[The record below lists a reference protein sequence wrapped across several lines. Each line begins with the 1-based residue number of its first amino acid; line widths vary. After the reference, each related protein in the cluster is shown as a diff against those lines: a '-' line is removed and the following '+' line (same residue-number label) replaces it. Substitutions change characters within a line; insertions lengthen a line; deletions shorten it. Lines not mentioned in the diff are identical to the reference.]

1 MKKKRKKK
9 KLLLYNLGNKIKAP
23 SCVRASGPL
32 AESRRQAFGPY
43 CWIRGRTQP
52 VYIYIYT
59 LAGRQTRVA
68 TFYTAKGRQSGIGP
82 RFFLSGSSKRQRRN
96 PPLSGDCAMPACLPV
111 ILWLTTAGQRLFL
124 RLDER
129 KRTFTNLATRKW
141 PVIEENGT
149 TWI

>member
-52 VYIYIYT
+52 VYIYT

-111 ILWLTTAGQRLFL
+111 VLWLTYFFAS
-124 RLDER
+124 
-129 KRTFTNLATRKW
+129 TNGNELLPILLLGNDRW
-141 PVIEENGT
+141 
-149 TWI
+149 

>member
-52 VYIYIYT
+52 VYIYIYIPSQ
-59 LAGRQTRVA
+59 AGKRGLQPFIRRRVA
-68 TFYTAKGRQSGIGP
+68 SRVSAP
-82 RFFLSGSSKRQRRN
+82 GSFCLVRRSDN
-96 PPLSGDCAMPACLPV
+96 GEIPPCQATVPCLPV
-111 ILWLTTAGQRLFL
+111 CLSFYDWRQQANAYFFASTNGNELLPILLLGNDRW
-124 RLDER
+124 
-129 KRTFTNLATRKW
+129 
-141 PVIEENGT
+141 
-149 TWI
+149 

>member
-52 VYIYIYT
+52 VYIYIYPR
-59 LAGRQTRVA
+59 RQANEGCNLLYGEGSPVGYRPPVLFVWFVEA
-68 TFYTAKGRQSGIGP
+68 TTEKSP
-82 RFFLSGSSKRQRRN
+82 LVRR
-96 PPLSGDCAMPACLPV
+96 LCHACLFACRSMTDDSRPTL
-111 ILWLTTAGQRLFL
+111 ISSPR
-124 RLDER
+124 
-129 KRTFTNLATRKW
+129 RTETNFYQSCY
-141 PVIEENGT
+141 
-149 TWI
+149 